1 MPPKKGGHFKFTERL
16 VFQALLFRMIGAS
29 YAVKKTATVPGTCR
43 SRSAG
48 HLGVVCKGLRG
59 GQLDRWIAGSAAAGS
74 GRSKIQTYIW
84 VNYSRTTG
92 GT

>member
-16 VFQALLFRMIGAS
+16 VFQALLFRMIGA
-29 YAVKKTATVPGTCR
+29 YDNAVKKTATVPGTCR

-59 GQLDRWIAGSAAAGS
+59 GAAGSLDRWISGSAGC
-74 GRSKIQTYIW
+74 GRSKIQACIW
-84 VNYSRTTG
+84 VN
-92 GT
+92 